1 MERRCKLGEER
12 IRIHIMENSKE
23 TKTYHDKRPQFRNK
37 GPSKLRQQ
45 FGKGMTAFLVVAA
58 SIVFYFAF
66 LRFNG
71 ISNIFE
77 KIFQILKP
85 IIYGLV
91 IAYLLNPIVKLV
103 ERHLTPFL
111 EKKLKKKETAH
122 KIGRGTGIFTALIF
136 SVFVIVALCNMLI
149 PELYKS
155 IRDLIVTLP
164 EQMNNWAQDM
174 NAFLISNSTLDTM
187 LKNIITEGTDAVEN

>member
-1 MERRCKLGEER
+1 MKHRCKLSEER

-85 IIYGLV
+85 IIYLS
-91 IAYLLNPIVKLV
+91 
-103 ERHLTPFL
+103 
-111 EKKLKKKETAH
+111 
-122 KIGRGTGIFTALIF
+122 LIH
-136 SVFVIVALCNMLI
+136 I
-149 PELYKS
+149 
-155 IRDLIVTLP
+155 
-164 EQMNNWAQDM
+164 
-174 NAFLISNSTLDTM
+174 
-187 LKNIITEGTDAVEN
+187 

>member
-1 MERRCKLGEER
+1 MKHRCKLSEER

-77 KIFQILKP
+77 KIFQILKTNY
-85 IIYGLV
+85 IWSCDCISSESDCEIGGKTSYSFFG
-91 IAYLLNPIVKLV
+91 
-103 ERHLTPFL
+103 
-111 EKKLKKKETAH
+111 EKTKE
-122 KIGRGTGIFTALIF
+122 KRDGT
-136 SVFVIVALCNMLI
+136 
-149 PELYKS
+149 
-155 IRDLIVTLP
+155 
-164 EQMNNWAQDM
+164 
-174 NAFLISNSTLDTM
+174 
-187 LKNIITEGTDAVEN
+187 

>member
-1 MERRCKLGEER
+1 MERRCKLREER

-85 IIYGLV
+85 IISVSYT
-91 IAYLLNPIVKLV
+91 
-103 ERHLTPFL
+103 HLYCNVSILRSSL
-111 EKKLKKKETAH
+111 EIT
-122 KIGRGTGIFTALIF
+122 F
-136 SVFVIVALCNMLI
+136 SQ
-149 PELYKS
+149 S
-155 IRDLIVTLP
+155 H
-164 EQMNNWAQDM
+164 
-174 NAFLISNSTLDTM
+174 
-187 LKNIITEGTDAVEN
+187 